1 MAVRGAESKKIVE
14 QKLLEVFPGA
24 FIKDK
29 KVYVNFA
36 EAGES
41 VQICISMTCPKTLVD
56 SDGANSIAMTK
67 SDGGIDFDSFIAE
80 KPKSSIEFTKQETE
94 TIDKLLSML

>member
-29 KVYVNFA
+29 KVYVNFN
-36 EAGES
+36 EGGEP

-56 SDGANSIAMTK
+56 SDGTFQSIPAGNN
-67 SDGGIDFDSFIAE
+67 GGVDFDAYLQKKPSIDFTDSE
-80 KPKSSIEFTKQETE
+80 KE
-94 TIDKLLSML
+94 TIEMLLSKL